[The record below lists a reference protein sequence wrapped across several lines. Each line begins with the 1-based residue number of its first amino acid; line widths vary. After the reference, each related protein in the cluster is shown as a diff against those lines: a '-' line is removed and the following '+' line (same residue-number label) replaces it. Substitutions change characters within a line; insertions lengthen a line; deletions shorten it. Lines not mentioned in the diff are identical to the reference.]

1 MDQLAPNSIPIQ
13 QNCIIHPQN
22 KLAFIQVNEIP
33 SLPNSNIF
41 QCVDCFEQD
50 LQFRGANY
58 MLIQKIIENSDSDFH
73 YKWPP
78 LNDQQIVQNIHLKAK
93 NLNSTQSVLN
103 QINSYFTQLKDEI
116 IKKIDVAQKKAINQA
131 LEMPFGKEQILKR
144 YQEISQIQNLKS
156 LLMQDQNK
164 SFALYQKS
172 CKDFIQQVQLNKAKN
187 TQLLQEL
194 LNQCDKIQQLVDFDR
209 LNKSKIFLLE
219 FLDQLNF
226 FEDQTQS
233 QVKSDNNLNNNI
245 LPQQDNNKI
254 DQLMKLI
261 SNKTNYCSEEFLNQI
276 RQQMQKLSL
285 FFEQISFDKMNQ
297 EGKKAIKFSELNDE
311 KINSVNEYVEHLIK
325 LQDDPQHLQSVKN
338 SFQISNLLNVLDNK
352 FNFISNNYR
361 DNLMRYLIE
370 TYPFSKNI
378 NTDEMFSEEQS
389 FNILRSLETNYIKE
403 FVKIVKKKQNL
414 NENQQNFD
422 NSQTYR
428 VQQTILESFSFEK
441 PELENTLKQ
450 FPIFDL
456 LLLKGK
462 NILNQLQFQKSNF
475 QDGNQRIE
483 IVKNMNNQFE
493 ISLNQTNYQGSYK
506 KFLDQLNF
514 FEDQTQSQVKSDNN
528 LNNNILPQQDNNKID
543 QLMKLISNKTNYCS
557 EEFLNQ
563 IRQQMQKLSLFF
575 EQISF
580 DKMNQEGK
588 KAIKF
593 SELNDEKINSVNEYV
608 EHLIK
613 LQDDPQHLQ
622 SVKNSFQ
629 ISNLL
634 NVLDNKFNFISNNY
648 RDNLM
653 RYLIETYPFSKN
665 INTDEMFSEEQSF
678 NILRSLETN
687 YIKEFVKIVKKKQ
700 NLNENQQ
707 NFDNSQTYRVQ
718 QTILES
724 FSFEKPELE
733 NTLKQFPIFDLLL
746 LKGKNILNQLQF
758 QKSNF
763 QDGNQRIEIVK
774 NMNNQFEI
782 SLNQTN
788 YQGSYKSNSTNCIS
802 QILERD
808 KKYIFRIQFQKGNN
822 GLLMIGLM
830 KNENFNRR
838 NGFNDKMS
846 YYFKLENNKM
856 KYNGQYGIDKFVK
869 GDFTQLLDENSTLEL
884 RVWLE
889 GQQLEVLNYP
899 DYSYKVE
906 IQDEFK
912 QNLSQKDLCL
922 YFYLIGHQD
931 KYILKEALIVEQF

>member
-1 MDQLAPNSIPIQ
+1 MDQLSPNNIPIQ
-13 QNCIIHPQN
+13 QNCIFHPQN
-22 KLAFIQVNEIP
+22 KLAFIQVNEIS

-58 MLIQKIIENSDSDFH
+58 MLIQKIIESSDSDFH

-156 LLMQDQNK
+156 LVMQDQNK

-172 CKDFIQQVQLNKAKN
+172 CKDFIQQVELNKAKN

-194 LNQCDKIQQLVDFDR
+194 LNQCDQIQQLIDFDR
-209 LNKSKIFLLE
+209 LNKSKIFLLD

-233 QVKSDNNLNNNI
+233 QVSSDNNLNNNI

-297 EGKKAIKFSELNDE
+297 EGKKAIRFSELNDE
-311 KINSVNEYVEHLIK
+311 KINNVNEYVEHLIK
-325 LQDDPQHLQSVKN
+325 LQNDPQHLQSVKN

-414 NENQQNFD
+414 NQNQQNFD

-428 VQQTILESFSFEK
+428 VQQKILESFRFEK

-456 LLLKGK
+456 LLLKEK
-462 NILNQLQFQKSNF
+462 SILNELQFQKSNLY
-475 QDGNQRIE
+475 DGNQRIE

-493 ISLNQTNYQGSYK
+493 ISINQTYYQGS
-506 KFLDQLNF
+506 
-514 FEDQTQSQVKSDNN
+514 
-528 LNNNILPQQDNNKID
+528 NK
-543 QLMKLISNKTNYCS
+543 NY
-557 EEFLNQ
+557 E
-563 IRQQMQKLSLFF
+563 
-575 EQISF
+575 
-580 DKMNQEGK
+580 
-588 KAIKF
+588 
-593 SELNDEKINSVNEYV
+593 
-608 EHLIK
+608 
-613 LQDDPQHLQ
+613 
-622 SVKNSFQ
+622 
-629 ISNLL
+629 
-634 NVLDNKFNFISNNY
+634 
-648 RDNLM
+648 
-653 RYLIETYPFSKN
+653 
-665 INTDEMFSEEQSF
+665 
-678 NILRSLETN
+678 
-687 YIKEFVKIVKKKQ
+687 
-700 NLNENQQ
+700 
-707 NFDNSQTYRVQ
+707 
-718 QTILES
+718 
-724 FSFEKPELE
+724 
-733 NTLKQFPIFDLLL
+733 
-746 LKGKNILNQLQF
+746 
-758 QKSNF
+758 
-763 QDGNQRIEIVK
+763 
-774 NMNNQFEI
+774 
-782 SLNQTN
+782 
-788 YQGSYKSNSTNCIS
+788 TNCIS

-808 KKYIFRIQFQKGNN
+808 KKYIFRIQFQKGFN
-822 GLLMIGLM
+822 GYFMIGLM
-830 KNENFNRR
+830 KNENFNKDY
-838 NGFNDKMS
+838 GHNDKMS
-846 YYFKLENNKM
+846 YFFQIQNNKM
-856 KYNGQYGIDKFVK
+856 NYQGNQGIDKFVK
-869 GDFTQLLDENSTLEL
+869 GNKTQLLDENSTLEL

-889 GQQLEVLNYP
+889 GQQVEVLNYP

-906 IQDEFK
+906 IQDQFK

-922 YFYLIGHQD
+922 YFHLCWHQD

>member
-1 MDQLAPNSIPIQ
+1 MDQLALNSIPIQ
-13 QNCIIHPQN
+13 QNCIFHPQN
-22 KLAFIQVNEIP
+22 KLAFIQVNEIS

-78 LNDQQIVQNIHLKAK
+78 LNDQQIIQNIHLKAK

-103 QINSYFTQLKDEI
+103 QINSYFIQLKDEI
-116 IKKIDVAQKKAINQA
+116 IKKIDISQKKAINQA

-172 CKDFIQQVQLNKAKN
+172 CKEFIQQVELNKGKN

-194 LNQCDKIQQLVDFDR
+194 LNQCDQIQQLIDFDR
-209 LNKSKIFLLE
+209 LNKSKIFLLD

-233 QVKSDNNLNNNI
+233 QVISDNNLNNNR
-245 LPQQDNNKI
+245 LPQQDNSKI

-297 EGKKAIKFSELNDE
+297 EGKKAIRFSELNDE

-325 LQDDPQHLQSVKN
+325 IQDDPQHLQSVKN

-352 FNFISNNYR
+352 FNFVSNNYR
-361 DNLMRYLIE
+361 DNLMRYLVE

-389 FNILRSLETNYIKE
+389 FNILRSLETNYINK

-414 NENQQNFD
+414 NENEQNFE

-428 VQQTILESFSFEK
+428 VQQKILESFIFEK
-441 PELENTLKQ
+441 RELENTLKQ

-456 LLLKGK
+456 LQLKGK

-475 QDGNQRIE
+475 RDGNQRIE
-483 IVKNMNNQFE
+483 IVKNINNQFE
-493 ISLNQTNYQGSYK
+493 ISINETNYQGR
-506 KFLDQLNF
+506 N
-514 FEDQTQSQVKSDNN
+514 
-528 LNNNILPQQDNNKID
+528 
-543 QLMKLISNKTNYCS
+543 
-557 EEFLNQ
+557 
-563 IRQQMQKLSLFF
+563 
-575 EQISF
+575 
-580 DKMNQEGK
+580 
-588 KAIKF
+588 
-593 SELNDEKINSVNEYV
+593 
-608 EHLIK
+608 
-613 LQDDPQHLQ
+613 
-622 SVKNSFQ
+622 
-629 ISNLL
+629 
-634 NVLDNKFNFISNNY
+634 
-648 RDNLM
+648 
-653 RYLIETYPFSKN
+653 
-665 INTDEMFSEEQSF
+665 
-678 NILRSLETN
+678 
-687 YIKEFVKIVKKKQ
+687 
-700 NLNENQQ
+700 
-707 NFDNSQTYRVQ
+707 
-718 QTILES
+718 
-724 FSFEKPELE
+724 
-733 NTLKQFPIFDLLL
+733 
-746 LKGKNILNQLQF
+746 
-758 QKSNF
+758 
-763 QDGNQRIEIVK
+763 GNC
-774 NMNNQFEI
+774 
-782 SLNQTN
+782 
-788 YQGSYKSNSTNCIS
+788 STNCIS

-808 KKYIFRIQFQKGNN
+808 KKYIFRIQFQKGENCDFN
-822 GLLMIGLM
+822 IGIM
-830 KNENFNRR
+830 KNVNFNSKY
-838 NGFNDKMS
+838 GFQDKMS
-846 YYFKLENNKM
+846 YYFRLVNNKM
-856 KYNGQYGIDKFVK
+856 KYLGGYGIDKFVK
-869 GDFTQLLDENSTLEL
+869 GDKTQLLDENSILEL

-889 GQQLEVLNYP
+889 GQQVEVLNYP

-906 IQDEFK
+906 IQDEYK

-922 YFYLIGHQD
+922 YFSLNSHQH
-931 KYILKEALIVEQF
+931 KCILKEALIVEQF